1 MQILTRRR
9 IDGAVAVVY
18 KNTGSAIYRSVTA
31 IAELVVAVDSELHG
45 RVCVHAYCGFIPHT
59 SGDSVYLSSHLIY

>member
-1 MQILTRRR
+1 MLLSTSSEVIQILTRRR

-31 IAELVVAVDSELHG
+31 IAELVVAVDS
-45 RVCVHAYCGFIPHT
+45 
-59 SGDSVYLSSHLIY
+59 DVYML